1 MTLMA
6 YLVSPFDEKLAED
19 RRVNRLEDS
28 YLLWRSVVSCKLLAR
43 TQIILCK
50 WRLWYRKLCFDW
62 RGRNKFWTSVIF
74 YKRSFKEESEYEIQ
88 FPVSETARMI
98 FLPLRDVS
106 VYLDSDRRVTN
117 ILGID
122 FQQHFK
128 EISKQHSPVPRPFYM
143 YLTSVIVSCSPFYL
157 DGNSILPNHQLVLT
171 NWWSLPP
178 TGYTINSCYTRCR

>member
-1 MTLMA
+1 MQLGILILMMVRWIHYRSLRGLTCASSRCDYLSCVSQLLANLISDIESFSNFNQTKYVSYLESWCSLTA

-50 WRLWYRKLCFDW
+50 WHFWNRKLCFDW

-88 FPVSETARMI
+88 FQVSETARTI

-106 VYLDSDRRVTN
+106 VYLDSDRT
-117 ILGID
+117 
-122 FQQHFK
+122 
-128 EISKQHSPVPRPFYM
+128 
-143 YLTSVIVSCSPFYL
+143 T
-157 DGNSILPNHQLVLT
+157 
-171 NWWSLPP
+171 
-178 TGYTINSCYTRCR
+178 